1 MAESS
6 AVKKG
11 PVAAGDGP
19 RHLRARRGGA
29 ASARGASAGGRQVSR
44 ATGSTQTMMRLY
56 TDDAPGLKVD
66 PVVVLVLSLVF
77 IASRIVWLV
86 ASAAMVLGQSE
97 PCNGHVEL
105 CARPY
110 NNVSF
115 ACTHNSYSS
124 PPPNALLVLN
134 QENSIEQQL
143 NDGIR
148 AFMLDVVR
156 NKPVA
161 TDGTS
166 NIFNTIASWFSHAKN
181 ADDPLESVHL
191 CHESCLLIDKGP
203 LVDSLTVIREFMD
216 ANPREIITFIIEN
229 VSGFSPTDLQPS
241 FEQSG
246 IASYAFA
253 PEFAPESS
261 HSGYKWPTL
270 NELIAQNTRLV
281 VFMDDKADVTL
292 VPYILPEWEYV
303 VEIPYANVNPVT
315 EFPCNQDRPY
325 DGVPRDLVV
334 MNHFVYN
341 RATLAGKNI
350 DTPISAKQVEEH
362 AYNSLDS
369 LDKHWQTCR
378 SVWGNRVLN
387 FVTLDFYNIGDGG
400 IFKLV
405 DQINGVST

>member
-1 MAESS
+1 M
-6 AVKKG
+6 
-11 PVAAGDGP
+11 
-19 RHLRARRGGA
+19 
-29 ASARGASAGGRQVSR
+29 
-44 ATGSTQTMMRLY
+44 
-56 TDDAPGLKVD
+56 LK
-66 PVVVLVLSLVF
+66 
-77 IASRIVWLV
+77 RIVWLV

-166 NIFNTIASWFSHAKN
+166 NIFNTIASWFSRAKN

-229 VSGFSPTDLQPS
+229 
-241 FEQSG
+241 
-246 IASYAFA
+246 
-253 PEFAPESS
+253 
-261 HSGYKWPTL
+261 
-270 NELIAQNTRLV
+270 
-281 VFMDDKADVTL
+281 
-292 VPYILPEWEYV
+292 
-303 VEIPYANVNPVT
+303 
-315 EFPCNQDRPY
+315 
-325 DGVPRDLVV
+325 
-334 MNHFVYN
+334 
-341 RATLAGKNI
+341 
-350 DTPISAKQVEEH
+350 
-362 AYNSLDS
+362 
-369 LDKHWQTCR
+369 
-378 SVWGNRVLN
+378 
-387 FVTLDFYNIGDGG
+387 
-400 IFKLV
+400 
-405 DQINGVST
+405 

>member
-1 MAESS
+1 M
-6 AVKKG
+6 
-11 PVAAGDGP
+11 
-19 RHLRARRGGA
+19 
-29 ASARGASAGGRQVSR
+29 
-44 ATGSTQTMMRLY
+44 
-56 TDDAPGLKVD
+56 LK
-66 PVVVLVLSLVF
+66 
-77 IASRIVWLV
+77 RILWFV
-86 ASAAMVLGQSE
+86 ASACTVLGQSE

-124 PPPNALLVLN
+124 PPPNALPVLN

-156 NKPVA
+156 NKPA
-161 TDGTS
+161 AADGTS
-166 NIFNTIASWFSHAKN
+166 NILNTIASWFSRATET

-246 IASYAFA
+246 IARYAFA
-253 PEFAPESS
+253 PEFAALPS

-270 NELIAQNTRLV
+270 NELIARNTRLV

-292 VPYILPEWEYV
+292 APYILPEWEYV
-303 VEIPYANVNPVT
+303 VEIPYANVNPVQ

-325 DGVPRDLVV
+325 DGMPRDLVV

-341 RATLAGKNI
+341 RATIAGENI

-362 AYNSLDS
+362 AYNSLES

-378 SVWGNRVLN
+378 AVWGNRVLN
-387 FVTLDFYNIGDGG
+387 FVTLDYYNIGDSA

-405 DQINGVST
+405 DQINGVSA